1 VEAKGQR
8 LLTGSKGSLYPM
20 SLRVLKDYQDFNLI
34 FFSFNFDIALVCLQ
48 KMRSRYLFRN
58 HLQDWDRPFYFMLQ
72 SQNNLETRSFHIDFR
87 YFVLSMSP
95 ELLMYHSLSQ
105 CVHSQPILIST
116 DFRASN

>member
-1 VEAKGQR
+1 M

-58 HLQDWDRPFYFMLQ
+58 HLQDWDRPFYFRLL

-105 CVHSQPILIST
+105 CVHSQPILISK